1 MHLFHVVAQRCR
13 SAARARVLLW
23 LITAGLFA
31 AAAIPVQDAV
41 GQFPG
46 GRARRVQQ
54 LGQDASAGVYLP
66 TDRSLSRAIA
76 RARERL
82 GDHEYHEVL
91 AFLQGVLARDEDSFL
106 ERAGDDRQLGIKA
119 TARQLIG
126 ELPPEGYE
134 VYELLHGATARR
146 QLEAGIQ
153 SGDREA
159 LAKIVRQYFHT
170 TAGYEAALVLAEME
184 ADQGHRLA
192 AAELYRELMEAP
204 RAAARLEPH
213 LSVAAAINLLKAG
226 QPEDAAATIHKVV
239 ETNPAAAITIAGK
252 STTLPAASAD
262 PIAWLVGFVGQQEA
276 TGSND
281 AGWLTLRG
289 DPNRNSQVAG
299 GRPHLRP
306 RWEARV
312 VNDPSV
318 ESFLSGRSDD
328 FLQRGVVAIPGAK
341 PIAVGDVVIMRTP
354 ENIVAIDWQT
364 GKRIWESRDEQEL
377 QSEIASAEPT
387 PTIDRDQWV
396 TQGKPLEDRVWDD
409 ALMTSLSS
417 DGKRVF
423 VVRGMPTVRDEEGGL
438 GWQQQ
443 FNMRNN
449 LENFS
454 ATNQLAAYDIA
465 TQGKLAWE
473 IDGGRNAGKLSGA
486 FFLGAPLAI
495 DNTLYVIAEVRSAL
509 YLIAL
514 DPSNG
519 QVQWQ
524 QQLLGLE
531 QSIALDPAR
540 RRAGVTPSYSGGV
553 LVCPTAAST
562 VVAIDVV
569 KREFAWV
576 YKYPRETQTPDV
588 RNWQFQQQQAQLVRT
603 NNQWLDSSAVITDG
617 KVIVTPPE
625 SSEIYCLDLHSG
637 KALWHHRQG
646 DSLFIGGV
654 DHGNV
659 LLVSGQSVMAC
670 RLSDGDPAW
679 KKETTPLPSG
689 ALPAGQ
695 GYLSEGRYYL
705 PLTSGQI
712 AEIDMATGSLETYSP
727 AGGTVSLGNLICYR
741 GSVISQ
747 SPLVLDKFEQ
757 LDVLRKRTKEA
768 IARNAN
774 DATAIRESAELKR
787 AGNEKPEAVKLLKRA
802 YELAP
807 NDLVTQEMLAELL
820 LEELDADYASF
831 RSDVPLLAKLI
842 HNRQQQIDLLRLD
855 AAGLDKAGDRLAA
868 WDAYLRLADFTSEE
882 PAYLRVE
889 DKFVVR
895 SDRWISGRLAAM
907 WSAASPDERKAL
919 EQRLAIRRPEL
930 QNPRTAAELRHYLA
944 HLDQL
949 PGADGVRLALA
960 SYLID
965 HDRPQQAEIELLQ
978 SLPSSEQS
986 PQGATKELLAKLVAK
1001 SGKATDRAI
1010 AEWPRGH
1017 VDSQLTPAGPG
1028 QQPRDRAVPG
1038 AMPNQG
1044 QPVSYRPLRI
1054 EEDFAPKASPTQWF
1068 ISNDCSE
1075 IVGRSLLGADIFRM
1089 QIDPNNVAR
1098 QYRDSNLIRGARMG
1112 HFLYVLVG
1120 GQVLAVDS
1128 RQDHP
1133 SADADLLW
1141 PSQSQ
1146 DALPRDMIRPRRSPV
1161 NPQARNTRRP
1171 LYHAFGRKRLN
1182 GTSGAALGSLG
1193 PISPRGVVY
1202 QDDDELKCVDPIT
1215 GAILWT
1221 RTDIPPACELF
1232 GDGELVIAADV
1243 ATSVAYVLRAVDGQ
1257 LLEKRERPAPEWLL
1271 TSGRNVAHLAA
1282 VSGRGNRA
1290 KLVITDI
1297 VAQKTLFE
1305 TDLSDRVR
1313 YSVIEPNALA
1323 VLDSTGQFQLIDVD
1337 SGKALID
1344 EKLEVAADS
1353 QAFYTMRSG
1362 DELFLF
1368 VTGPP
1373 QPQIRTTT
1381 QGFDSPIINGPVYA
1395 FNMRTGK
1402 ALWPA
1407 PAIVRNRG
1415 MMLSQPPEVPFLVFM
1430 DRQQS
1435 HGASNET
1442 TAQLRVLCLD
1452 KRTGETVYTND
1463 RVPDTAVPRFRV
1475 EAEREPKPKVTLE
1488 MGGSKIAL
1496 AMTDRPRP
1504 PQPPANDDLDASR
1517 EVVERGIRGLG
1528 ARMSGALRGALER
1541 GTQDIPTRLQPKQSR
1556 PQSGNQKPAKNS
1568 NDTDDD

>member
-1 MHLFHVVAQRCR
+1 M
-13 SAARARVLLW
+13 
-23 LITAGLFA
+23 I
-31 AAAIPVQDAV
+31 
-41 GQFPG
+41 
-46 GRARRVQQ
+46 
-54 LGQDASAGVYLP
+54 
-66 TDRSLSRAIA
+66 
-76 RARERL
+76 
-82 GDHEYHEVL
+82 GD
-91 AFLQGVLARDEDSFL
+91 
-106 ERAGDDRQLGIKA
+106 
-119 TARQLIG
+119 
-126 ELPPEGYE
+126 LPPEGYA

-146 QLEAGIQ
+146 QLEAAIK

-170 TAGYEAALVLAEME
+170 SAGYEAALVLAQME
-184 ADQGHRLA
+184 VDQGHRLA
-192 AAELYRELMEAP
+192 AAEVYRELIESP
-204 RAAARLEPH
+204 RAAARFEPQ
-213 LSVAAAINLLKAG
+213 LSVAAAINLLQAG
-226 QPEDAAATIHKVV
+226 HPEDAAAIIHQVV
-239 ETNPAAAITIAGK
+239 EARPAAPVTIAGK

-262 PIAWLVGFVGQQEA
+262 PIAWLVGLVGRQQA
-276 TGSND
+276 TGEND

-289 DPNRNSQVAG
+289 DANRNLQVAG

-328 FLQRGVVAIPGAK
+328 FLQRGVVAIPAAR
-341 PIAVGDVVIMRTP
+341 PIAVGDVVVMHTP

-364 GKRIWESRDEQEL
+364 GKRIWETRDEQEL
-377 QSEIASAEPT
+377 QSEIAPTEPA
-387 PTIDRDQWV
+387 PTIDRDQWA
-396 TQGKPLEDRVWDD
+396 TQGKSLEDRVWDD
-409 ALMTSLSS
+409 ALMSSLSS

-423 VVRGMPTVRDEEGGL
+423 VVRGVPTVRDDDGA

-443 FNMRNN
+443 FMNRNN
-449 LENFS
+449 IENFS

-473 IDGGRNAGKLSGA
+473 VDGGRSAGKLTGA

-495 DNTLYVIAEVRSAL
+495 DNTLYVIAEIRRAL
-509 YLIAL
+509 YLLAL

-531 QSIALDPAR
+531 QSISLDPAG
-540 RRAGVTPSYSGGV
+540 RRAGVTPSYSSGV
-553 LVCPTAAST
+553 LVCPTTAGT
-562 VVAIDVV
+562 VIAIDLV

-576 YKYPRETQTPDV
+576 YKYPRETQAPDM

-603 NNQWLDSSAVITDG
+603 NNQWLDSSAVIAEG
-617 KVIVTPPE
+617 KVLITPPE

-637 KALWHHRQG
+637 GALWHHRQG
-646 DSLFIGGV
+646 DSLFIAGV

-659 LLVSGQSVMAC
+659 LLVSGQSVTAC

-695 GYLSEGRYYL
+695 GYLSEGHYYL

-712 AEIDMATGSLETYSP
+712 AEIDLATGALETYSP
-727 AGGTVSLGNLICYR
+727 AAANVSLGNLICYR

-747 SPLVLDKFEQ
+747 SPLVVDKFEQ
-757 LDVLRKRTKEA
+757 LDVLRKRTETA
-768 IARNAN
+768 LARNAN

-787 AGNEKPEAVKLLKRA
+787 ADNQKTEAVKLLKRA
-802 YELAP
+802 YDLAP
-807 NDLVTQEMLAELL
+807 SDLVTQEMLAELL
-820 LEELDADYASF
+820 LEELDSNYASF
-831 RSDVPLLAKLI
+831 RSDVPLLTKLI
-842 HNRQQQIDLLRLD
+842 RSRQQQITLLRLD
-855 AAGLDKAGDRLAA
+855 AAGLDKAGERLAA
-868 WDAYLRLADFTSEE
+868 WDAYMRLADFTAEE
-882 PAYLRVE
+882 PSYLRIE
-889 DKFVVR
+889 DKYIVR

-907 WSAASPDERKAL
+907 WSAATPEERKAL
-919 EQRLAIRRPEL
+919 EQRLALRRPEL
-930 QNPRTAAELRHYLA
+930 KNPRTASELRHYLA

-960 SYLID
+960 GYLID
-965 HDRPQQAEIELLQ
+965 HDRPQEAEIEILQ
-978 SLPSSEQS
+978 SLASSELS
-986 PQGATKELLAKLVAK
+986 TRSAANELLTKLAAK
-1001 SGKATDRAI
+1001 SGKATERPI
-1010 AEWPRGH
+1010 TEWPRGH
-1017 VDSQLTPAGPG
+1017 VDSQLTPTTPG
-1028 QQPRDRAVPG
+1028 RQPRDRAAPG
-1038 AMPNQG
+1038 ATPNQG
-1044 QPVSYRPLRI
+1044 QPVAYRPLRI
-1054 EEDFAPKASPTQWF
+1054 EQDFSPEASPTQWF

-1075 IVGRSLLGADIFRM
+1075 IVGRSLLGTDSFRL

-1120 GQVLAVDS
+1120 GQVLAIDS
-1128 RQDHP
+1128 RDDHL

-1146 DALPRDMIRPRRSPV
+1146 GAVVRDTVRPRRSPA
-1161 NPQARNTRRP
+1161 NPQAHSTRRP

-1193 PISPRGVVY
+1193 PVSPRGVVY
-1202 QDDDELKCVDPIT
+1202 QDDDELKCVDPIS
-1215 GAILWT
+1215 GATLWS

-1232 GDGELVIAADV
+1232 GDGELLIAADV
-1243 ATSVAYVLRAVDGQ
+1243 GSDVAYVLGLVDGQ

-1271 TSGRNVAHLAA
+1271 TSGRNVAHLAS
-1282 VSGRGNRA
+1282 VPGRGNRPR
-1290 KLVITDI
+1290 LVVTD
-1297 VAQKTLFE
+1297 VLTQKTLYQ
-1305 TDLSDRVR
+1305 TDVSDRVR

-1323 VLDSTGQFQLIDVD
+1323 VLESTGQFRLIDVAT
-1337 SGKALID
+1337 GKALID
-1344 EKLEVAADS
+1344 EKLEAAADS

-1362 DELFLF
+1362 DDLF
-1368 VTGPP
+1368 VFITGPP

-1395 FNMRTGK
+1395 FSLKTGK
-1402 ALWPA
+1402 SLWPG

-1442 TAQLRVLCLD
+1442 TARLRVLCLD
-1452 KRTGETVYTND
+1452 KLTGETVYAND
-1463 RVPDTAVPRFRV
+1463 EVPDTAVPRFRV
-1475 EAEREPKPKVTLE
+1475 EAEREPKAAVTLE
-1488 MGGSKIAL
+1488 MGASKIVL
-1496 AMTDRPRP
+1496 AMTERPRP

-1517 EVVERGIRGLG
+1517 EAVERGIRGLG
-1528 ARMSGALRGALER
+1528 ARMSGALRGVLER
-1541 GTQDIPTRLQPKQSR
+1541 GAQEGTRRPVERQVR
-1556 PQSGNQKPAKNS
+1556 PQNGQSKPAKNPAS
-1568 NDTDDD
+1568 DIDDD